1 MVGESS
7 SHVTTGSRRLA
18 AIMCADIVG
27 FSRLM
32 GKDEEGTHERMKR
45 YRRDII
51 EPTVSEHY
59 GQIFKHT
66 GDGFLAIFDSPLEAV
81 RCAIVIQQTV
91 AARNAAIAKD
101 RWLQYRIGI
110 NLGDV
115 IVEPD
120 DIYGDGVNV
129 AARLQTTSEPGGV
142 NISGGVYEQVK
153 NKLVCGYQSLG
164 DERLKNIT
172 DPVRV
177 YKVLPDPAAIGR
189 ARPAKSIL
197 ALGAVAIVMTA
208 AAFLGGIWFSGRFN
222 PPPPTAAAFLPP
234 APAPATIA
242 SAPPPVQP
250 APAPP
255 PSGTMPSSAARDTV
269 PGLPDT
275 PAPPPP
281 LPSTLTQGAAP
292 PAPSTPTQGASPGPP
307 STLTQGSAPP
317 PAPAPESQVAAVIPP
332 ANLQAQRPASNVFR
346 DCERCPEMVRLPGGT
361 FSMGSHEDPSEQPVH
376 QVTIAPFA
384 IGRLPV
390 TIGEWKL
397 CVAAKACKYEPQG
410 GEDDLPVANLS
421 WDDAQQFVTWLS
433 QRTSKPYRL
442 PTEAEWEYAARGGTS
457 TPYWWGS
464 QVVPGVAN
472 CRTCGDPFD
481 PAKPI
486 KIGLLRPNPFGLHDM
501 AGGIAEWVADC
512 WHNNYQGAPRSGSQ
526 PWDAPNCREY
536 VLRGGSWRSDPGDL
550 RVASRARYDK
560 VVRYPAHGFRVALTE
575 R

>member
-1 MVGESS
+1 
-7 SHVTTGSRRLA
+7 
-18 AIMCADIVG
+18 MCADIVG

-81 RCAIVIQQTV
+81 RCAVVIQQTV
-91 AARNAAIAKD
+91 AARNTAVAKD

-120 DIYGDGVNV
+120 DIYGDGVNI
-129 AARLQTTSEPGGV
+129 AARLQTAAEPGGV

-164 DERLKNIT
+164 DEKLKNIT
-172 DPVRV
+172 DPVRI
-177 YKVLPDPAAIGR
+177 YKVLPDPAAMGR
-189 ARPAKSIL
+189 ARPIKGMLRVGVAATIL
-197 ALGAVAIVMTA
+197 VA
-208 AAFLGGIWFSGRFN
+208 AAFSAGIWFSGRLSPERPAVPTVSLPTPSAPMALATGPSAPN
-222 PPPPTAAAFLPP
+222 QTSPTATIGVTPRPAAN
-234 APAPATIA
+234 
-242 SAPPPVQP
+242 
-250 APAPP
+250 
-255 PSGTMPSSAARDTV
+255 DTL
-269 PGLPDT
+269 PGLPET
-275 PAPPPP
+275 PALPPP
-281 LPSTLTQGAAP
+281 LPTQYTRAAP
-292 PAPSTPTQGASPGPP
+292 PQASPATESRFAVVVPP
-307 STLTQGSAPP
+307 
-317 PAPAPESQVAAVIPP
+317 V
-332 ANLQAQRPASNVFR
+332 NLQAPRPTSNAFN

-361 FSMGSHEDPSEQPVH
+361 FSMGSNDDPTEQPVH
-376 QVTIAPFA
+376 QVTIAAFA
-384 IGRLPV
+384 IGRHPV
-390 TIGEWKL
+390 TVGEWKL

-421 WDDAQQFVTWLS
+421 WDDAQQFVVWLA
-433 QRTSKPYRL
+433 QATSRPYRL
-442 PTEAEWEYAARGGTS
+442 PTEAEWEYAARGGTT

-501 AGGIAEWVADC
+501 SGGIAEWVSDC
-512 WHNNYQGAPRSGSQ
+512 WHNNYQGAPRNGSQ
-526 PWDAPNCREY
+526 SWDAPNCREH
-536 VLRGGSWRSDPGDL
+536 VLRGGSWRSDPSDL
-550 RVASRARYDK
+550 RASSRARYDK
-560 VVRYPAHGFRVALTE
+560 VVRYPAHGLRVALSE
-575 R
+575 K